1 MLNGWRVNQRP
12 TAEQDRL
19 ESELSDAQERIQSL
33 EQELVGSTLAAES
46 AAKEL
51 DALTYG
57 ISHDLRAPLRA
68 IEGFA
73 RILGED
79 FAPVLGDEGQ
89 GHLQVI
95 RDAAQKL
102 NQLIEGMLALS
113 RVSRQSLVM
122 ADVDMAEL
130 ARRSVEDLRR
140 TRKIAADAVV
150 FGDLAA
156 VRGDAML
163 LQQVWRQLL
172 DNALKF
178 SSGVATPRIEISCE
192 EKEGVC
198 LFSIRDN
205 GAGFD
210 AKYASKLF
218 NVFQRLHAEKDF
230 PGVGVGLAIV
240 HRIVTR
246 HGGRV
251 WAEGERNNGACF
263 SFELPRDPLIPKTTV

>member
-1 MLNGWRVNQRP
+1 LLTGWRVNRHP

-19 ESELSDAQERIQSL
+19 ESELRDAQERVQSL
-33 EQELVGSTLAAES
+33 ERELVESTLAAES

-95 RDAAQKL
+95 RDAALKL
-102 NQLIEGMLALS
+102 NRLIEGMLALS
-113 RVSRQSLVM
+113 RVSRQSLAI
-122 ADVDMAEL
+122 ADVDMTDL
-130 ARRSVEDLRR
+130 ARRSVTDLQRS
-140 TRKIAADAVV
+140 KQMAADIVTL
-150 FGDLAA
+150 GELAA
-156 VRGDAML
+156 VRGDAQL
-163 LQQVWRQLL
+163 LQQLWNQLL
-172 DNALKF
+172 DNAFKF
-178 SSGVATPRIEISCE
+178 SSGAAARIEISGE
-192 EKEGVC
+192 AQEQVC
-198 LFSIRDN
+198 LYSIRDN

-210 AKYASKLF
+210 PKYAAKLF
-218 NVFQRLHAEKDF
+218 NVFQRLHPEKDF

-251 WAEGERNNGACF
+251 WAEGERDKGACF
-263 SFELPRDPLIPKTTV
+263 SFELPRNPLIQNR

>member
-1 MLNGWRVNQRP
+1 
-12 TAEQDRL
+12 
-19 ESELSDAQERIQSL
+19 
-33 EQELVGSTLAAES
+33 
-46 AAKEL
+46 
-51 DALTYG
+51 
-57 ISHDLRAPLRA
+57 
-68 IEGFA
+68 
-73 RILGED
+73 
-79 FAPVLGDEGQ
+79 VLGDEGQ

-130 ARRSVEDLRR
+130 ARRSLEDLRR
-140 TRKIAADAVV
+140 TRKIAADAVA

-178 SSGVATPRIEISCE
+178 SSGVATPCIEVSAE
-192 EKEGVC
+192 EKEGAC

-251 WAEGERNNGACF
+251 WAEGERNKGACF